1 MKRDWEL
8 IRWILKK
15 AHSCED
21 AYPLV
26 LTQGIY
32 NGDHYALSIDELD
45 FRKVCQH
52 ILFLRDE
59 NLAVVRVLGGAYLSE
74 AGVAIDRLTMLGHSF
89 LEASQDEQNWQQVVE
104 AFKERGGSVQELI
117 DSLKNSNQT
126 GTHLIKNSNSTGNF
140 VDLKIID
147 ELRSARSS
155 SFDLSKVIQFCE
167 EINSSFSIENY
178 IATTLLIR
186 ALINHIPPVFGQKT
200 FQQVMSQ
207 VSKSRRELF
216 KPLEEISRDVADL
229 HTHDLIRHKENLPTR
244 NQVEPFKPSLEVLLH
259 EVVVEIQK
267 IK

>member
-8 IRWILKK
+8 IRWILNE

-32 NGDHYALSIDELD
+32 NGIHYALKIDEHD

-52 ILFLRDE
+52 ILFLGDE
-59 NLAVVRVLGGAYLSE
+59 NLAVVRVLGGTHLSE
-74 AGVAIDRLTMLGHSF
+74 AGVVIDRITMLGHSF
-89 LEASQDEQNWQQVVE
+89 LEAAQDEHKWQQIAE
-104 AFKERGGSVQELI
+104 APKEKGGSIKELI

-126 GTHLIKNSNSTGNF
+126 VTHLINKNLMGDF
-140 VDLKIID
+140 VDLKIIE
-147 ELRSARSS
+147 ELRSAINS
-155 SFDLSKVIQFCE
+155 SFDLSKVIRFCE
-167 EINSSFSIENY
+167 EINSSFSIGNY

-200 FQQVMSQ
+200 FQQVISQ

-216 KPLEEISRDVADL
+216 KSLEEISRDVADL
-229 HTHDLIRHKENLPTR
+229 HTHDLIRHNENLPTR

-259 EVVVEIQK
+259 EVVVEIQR